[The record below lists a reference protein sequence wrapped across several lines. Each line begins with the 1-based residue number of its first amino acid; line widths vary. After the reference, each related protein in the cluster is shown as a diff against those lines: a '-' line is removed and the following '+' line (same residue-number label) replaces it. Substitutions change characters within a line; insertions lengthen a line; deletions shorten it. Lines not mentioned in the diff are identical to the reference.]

1 MVADLTTVVARV
13 AREVRGV
20 RGAVVLGA
28 DGSVLAQAWP
38 EVTASPETVSGICA
52 ALLAQVAHLAA
63 EADLGPPR
71 QLCLH
76 GEHGHLV
83 IGRTPGGLIV
93 GVAAGPAA
101 LGGQVR
107 RHLEFVLSSLDQA

>member
-1 MVADLTTVVARV
+1 MVAEFTALVAAL
-13 AREVRGV
+13 AREVGGL

-28 DGSVLAQAWP
+28 DGSMLAHAWLDAQGTPDALAGMCAVLL
-38 EVTASPETVSGICA
+38 T
-52 ALLAQVAHLAA
+52 QVAHLAA

-76 GEHGHLV
+76 GERGHLV
-83 IGRTPGGLIV
+83 IGRATGGLIV

-107 RHLEFVLSSLDQA
+107 RHLEDVLSSLNQS